1 MVQNIANSNCKNV
14 KNFDISARIKRFQFF
29 YVELKLKFDQNLK
42 IVIYFILHI
51 LDSKMA
57 PRCSRSGRSKQV
69 FYAFLLTQVNHDKKM
84 HFDFSRRL
92 FRLFCHY

>member
-42 IVIYFILHI
+42 IVPILFCI
-51 LDSKMA
+51 FWIQKWLQGA
-57 PRCSRSGRSKQV
+57 AEVEASKQV